1 MKKDKSVLIANP
13 SGTSDAKSSSS
24 NRVYL
29 PEDEEEESEKQ
40 LTTNDFPLPTATRNG
55 SSKYDFVKVKVW
67 LGDNAD
73 HYYVLSRF
81 LLSRMLTVTKIP
93 NHVALKIALELKK
106 LLIDNSLLDVSQS
119 DLEANLFKLMERR
132 GYGQEYIN
140 RYKMMTRF
148 HHQRVPLVILVCGTA
163 CVGKSTIATQLAQR
177 LNLPNVL
184 QTDMV
189 YELLRTSTDAP
200 LTSSPIWAR
209 DFNSSEEL
217 ITEFCRECRIVR
229 KGLAGDLKKAMKDG
243 KPIIIEGMHVDP
255 SIYLMDEENKSPHN
269 APVNAEESKSSKTD
283 ENDINDKE
291 NNGSVFSAQ
300 SENSNQSDENSK
312 TEAIVADETNTI
324 SNGLNS
330 VHIVDHAAAS
340 QNDKTKD
347 SVADKKPILRREK
360 SGVTEPVIIPIVLKM
375 AEFDHKALLEEWISS
390 RKFSDK
396 YPIQEKDKLISNLK
410 TIQDY
415 LCSFKSQGLTVA
427 NISATTFPQT
437 LDWLHNHLLQCI
449 EQGISSASKGTNG
462 QTGGS

>member
-1 MKKDKSVLIANP
+1 MKKDKSVLIASP
-13 SGTSDAKSSSS
+13 SRTTRTKSSSS
-24 NRVYL
+24 NRVYV
-29 PEDEEEESEKQ
+29 PEEEEEESEKRQ
-40 LTTNDFPLPTATRNG
+40 ISNDFPFPMATRNG

-163 CVGKSTIATQLAQR
+163 CVGKSTIATQLGQR

-209 DFNSSEEL
+209 DFASSEEL

-255 SIYLMDEENKSPHN
+255 SIYLMDEENKSPHK
-269 APVNAEESKSSKTD
+269 ASKPD
-283 ENDINDKE
+283 ENDLKDPE
-291 NNGSVFSAQ
+291 NNAEMIKAEVS
-300 SENSNQSDENSK
+300 SEKLDKHSDVVDQAADEN
-312 TEAIVADETNTI
+312 
-324 SNGLNS
+324 
-330 VHIVDHAAAS
+330 
-340 QNDKTKD
+340 
-347 SVADKKPILRREK
+347 KPILRREK

-396 YPIQEKDKLISNLK
+396 YPIQEKDKVISNLK

-449 EQGISSASKGTNG
+449 EQGIEVNRM
-462 QTGGS
+462 